1 MTNDTPMSD
10 FPAIVEPA
18 DLAQFSE
25 IAMDEFLAQRTDL
38 TRQWLAHATHL
49 MTVEEV
55 DLDAVLLAICSA
67 NDNLTEI
74 ESLKPILAGIEAGV
88 EELTRQRDETTEAY
102 ERLEEEME
110 ERVRQGVDRG
120 LVDALAQAFATDDD
134 AEEAEIDML
143 ARQMVLGDEQDVIDE
158 ATKHLARKLRAAK
171 ELAGEY
177 RANGLPDE
185 EYTEDPDDD
194 GDFDYDDELA

>member
-10 FPAIVEPA
+10 FPAILEPA

-25 IAMDEFLAQRTDL
+25 IAMDEYLAQRTEL
-38 TRQWLAHATHL
+38 ARQWLAHATHL
-49 MTVEEV
+49 MTVDEV
-55 DLDAVLLAICSA
+55 DLNAVLLAICSA

-102 ERLEEEME
+102 EQLAEELE

-120 LVDALAQAFATDDD
+120 LVDALEQAFATDED

-158 ATKHLARKLRAAK
+158 ATKLLVRKLRKAQ

-194 GDFDYDDELA
+194 GDFDDDELA